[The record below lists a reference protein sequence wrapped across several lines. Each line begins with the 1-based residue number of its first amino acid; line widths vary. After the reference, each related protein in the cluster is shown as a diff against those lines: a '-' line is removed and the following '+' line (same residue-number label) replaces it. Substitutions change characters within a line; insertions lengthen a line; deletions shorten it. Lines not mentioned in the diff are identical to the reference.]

1 VTRPLSQNALLSK
14 ERAMTTGD
22 VSTYEAWREFA
33 ATWGSAYFGLI
44 FFAALVYALRPSRRK
59 HFDDAAQIP
68 LRED

>member
-1 VTRPLSQNALLSK
+1 
-14 ERAMTTGD
+14 MTTGD
-22 VSTYEAWREFA
+22 VSAYEAWREFA

-44 FFAALVYALRPSRRK
+44 FIAALAYVLRPSRRK